1 MTGHRLLIA
10 AGGPG
15 GPLGRYVTDPGGTTA
30 RLARLLLHALAAWG
44 PAAGPVLAV
53 AAAAVIAGRAWLR
66 RRRHQVFADGA
77 RQVVILA
84 PPQADPAGAE
94 ALWGHLTGLL
104 RPAWAR
110 WWHGQPHLGWEY
122 SWTGGA
128 GGGLQISMWVPGI
141 IPPGLVER
149 AVEAAWPGAHAVT
162 TCPAGPAL
170 PAGVLATG
178 GTLRLARAEI
188 LPLRT
193 GLPADPLRALAGAA
207 AALGDGEHAVLQV
220 LARPVTG
227 ARLRRARRAARRLRG
242 GQAPRLA
249 SRLLDLATP
258 GRDRHLAA
266 RCPGRR
272 PGTGRGH
279 PRRDRQD
286 GRPAVGRADPLR
298 HRHHRRT
305 RPRPGGGS
313 GCGHA
318 RPGRRPWPGCAAW
331 PTAWPRRPPCTP
343 GRTGWP
349 AAACPAP
356 PARSTPAC
364 SAAAACCRSPS
375 WPPWPPC
382 PLTRPCPA
390 WPGPGHGR
398 CRRRPASSLPGPH
411 ARPLGVTDAGA
422 PRPVA
427 LAVADGR
434 HHLRIIGATGAGKST
449 LLTGQVLADAA
460 AGRGAVLIDPKGDA
474 VADILARLPEDAA
487 GRVVLFDPDDRGA
500 PPCLN
505 VLQGDG
511 TGADTDVITDNLT
524 GIFRRIYAAFWGPR
538 TDDLFRSICLTLLG
552 SVPPGSGQVTL
563 ADIPALLTDEA
574 RRRRITATIR
584 DPVLRGFWS
593 WWEELS
599 PASQAAVAGPLMNKL
614 RAFLLR
620 KFARQA
626 IAAGPSTFDMSA
638 VLDKRRAAAGPAAQR
653 HPGRGDRAAGRVVPG
668 RPDLA
673 GRRPPRPAP
682 PARPARR
689 RPVRGRVPELPEP
702 ALPAAGHA
710 RRGPRLP
717 AGRRHGPPGPRPAP
731 RRTCARASARTPA
744 PRSSSPSVPE
754 DARQLER
761 HTLPQ
766 LTAHDLSHL
775 GAWQAA
781 ARLVAGS
788 AEQAAFTLRTEP
800 LPPAVPGRARMIRR
814 AARAAY
820 STGTAAAPPARRHDP
835 RSR

>member
-1 MTGHRLLIA
+1 VTGNLLIA

-15 GPLGRYVTDPGGTTA
+15 GLLGRYVTDPGGTAA
-30 RLARLLLHALAAWG
+30 RLVRLLAHVLAAWS
-44 PAAGPVLAV
+44 PAAGSVLAV
-53 AAAAVIAGRAWLR
+53 AVASVIAGRAWLR
-66 RRRHQVFADGA
+66 RRRYRVFADGA

-84 PPQADPAGAE
+84 PPQADQAGAE
-94 ALWGHLTGLL
+94 TLWGHLTGLL

-110 WWHGQPHLGWEY
+110 WWYGQPHLGWEY
-122 SWTGGA
+122 SWTGGP
-128 GGGLQISMWVPGI
+128 GGAMAISMWVPGI

-149 AVEAAWPGAHAVT
+149 AVEAAWPGAHAIT
-162 TCPAGPAL
+162 ASPARPAL

-178 GTLRLARAEI
+178 GTLRLARPEI

-193 GLPADPLRALAGAA
+193 VLPSDPLRALAGAA
-207 AALGDGEHAVLQV
+207 AALGDGEYAVLQV

-227 ARLRRARRAARRLRG
+227 GRLRRARRAARQLRG

-258 GRDRHLAA
+258 ARAA
-266 RCPGRR
+266 TSRR
-272 PGTGRGH
+272 AA
-279 PRRDRQD
+279 
-286 GRPAVGRADPLR
+286 PAADPERAADIRAATAKMAALQWDTQIR
-298 HRHHRRT
+298 YVTATTTAAPAGGWRERLRT
-305 RPRPGGGS
+305 RPAQAQATARLRGLAHGLASATALYAGPNWLARRRLSQPAERINARVFRRGCLLSVPELAAIAALPADAAVPGL
-313 GCGHA
+313 A
-318 RPGRRPWPGCAAW
+318 RAG
-331 PTAWPRRPPCTP
+331 
-343 GRTGWP
+343 
-349 AAACPAP
+349 
-356 PARSTPAC
+356 ARSV
-364 SAAAACCRSPS
+364 
-375 WPPWPPC
+375 PPPPGI
-382 PLTRPCPA
+382 A
-390 WPGPGHGR
+390 
-398 CRRRPASSLPGPH
+398 LPGPH
-411 ARPLGVTDAGA
+411 ARPLGVTDTGA

-511 TGADTDVITDNLT
+511 TGADTDVIVDNLT

-574 RRRRITATIR
+574 MRRRATATIR

-620 KFARQA
+620 RFARQA

-638 VLDKRRAAAGPAAQR
+638 VLDKGGLLLARLPKGTLGEETAQLVGSFLVARTWQAAARRARLPQHA
-653 HPGRGDRAAGRVVPG
+653 
-668 RPDLA
+668 RPDAALYVDECQNFLNLPYPLQDMLA
-673 GRRPPRPAP
+673 
-682 PARPARR
+682 
-689 RPVRGRVPELPEP
+689 E
-702 ALPAAGHA
+702 
-710 RRGPRLP
+710 
-717 AGRRHGPPGPRPAP
+717 
-731 RRTCARASARTPA
+731 ARAYRLAVIMAHQDLAQLPPDLREGISANA
-744 PRSSSPSVPE
+744 RSQVIFSVSPE

-766 LTAHDLSHL
+766 LGAHDLSHL

-820 STGTAAAPPARRHDP
+820 STAADAAPSARRHDP

>member
-1 MTGHRLLIA
+1 MIG
-10 AGGPG
+10 
-15 GPLGRYVTDPGGTTA
+15 
-30 RLARLLLHALAAWG
+30 
-44 PAAGPVLAV
+44 
-53 AAAAVIAGRAWLR
+53 GRAWLR
-66 RRRHQVFADGA
+66 RRRHQVLADGA

-84 PPQADPAGAE
+84 PPTADPAGAE
-94 ALWGHLTGLL
+94 ALWGNLTGLL

-122 SWTGGA
+122 SWAGGA

-149 AVEAAWPGAHAVT
+149 AAEAAWPGAHAIT
-162 TCPAGPAL
+162 SPAAPAL
-170 PAGVLATG
+170 PHGLLATG

-193 GLPADPLRALAGAA
+193 GLPSDPLRALAGAA

-242 GQAPRLA
+242 GQAPRLT

-258 GRDRHLAA
+258 GGGA
-266 RCPGRR
+266 GTSRR
-272 PGTGRGH
+272 LPRPPTRNGPRTSAPRPPRWPPCSGT
-279 PRRDRQD
+279 PRSATPPPPPPQ
-286 GRPAVGRADPLR
+286 
-298 HRHHRRT
+298 

-318 RPGRRPWPGCAAW
+318 RPRRRPWQGCAAW
-331 PTAWPRRPPCTP
+331 LTAWPRRPPCTP

-356 PARSTPAC
+356 PGGSTPAC
-364 SAAAACCRSPS
+364 SGRGCLLSVPELAALAKLPGDAALPGLERAGARSV
-375 WPPWPPC
+375 PPPPGI
-382 PLTRPCPA
+382 A
-390 WPGPGHGR
+390 
-398 CRRRPASSLPGPH
+398 LPGPH

-427 LAVADGR
+427 LAVPDGR

-460 AGRGAVLIDPKGDA
+460 AGRGAVLIDPKGNA

-511 TGADTDVITDNLT
+511 TGADTDVIVDNLT

-574 RRRRITATIR
+574 MRRRVTATIR

-638 VLDKRRAAAGPAAQR
+638 VLDNGGLLLARLPKGTLGEETAQLVGSFLVARTWQAAARRARLPQHA
-653 HPGRGDRAAGRVVPG
+653 
-668 RPDLA
+668 RPDAALYVDECQNFLNLPYPLQDMLA
-673 GRRPPRPAP
+673 E
-682 PARPARR
+682 ARAYRLA
-689 RPVRGRVPELPEP
+689 VVMAHQDL
-702 ALPAAGHA
+702 AQLPADLREGISANA
-710 RRGPRLP
+710 R
-717 AGRRHGPPGPRPAP
+717 
-731 RRTCARASARTPA
+731 SQVIF
-744 PRSSSPSVPE
+744 SVSPE

-766 LTAHDLSHL
+766 LGAHDLSHL

-781 ARLVAGS
+781 ARLVSGS

-800 LPPAVPGRARMIRR
+800 LPPAIAGRARMIRR

-820 STGTAAAPPARRHDP
+820 STGTADAPAARRHDP
-835 RSR
+835 RAR

>member
-1 MTGHRLLIA
+1 MA
-10 AGGPG
+10 A
-15 GPLGRYVTDPGGTTA
+15 LQWDAQIRYVTATTA
-30 RLARLLLHALAAWG
+30 APVPAGGWRERRRARPAQAQAMARLRGLAHGLASATALYAGPNWLARRRLPRPAGKVNARVFRRGCLLSVPELAALAA
-44 PAAGPVLAV
+44 
-53 AAAAVIAGRAWLR
+53 
-66 RRRHQVFADGA
+66 
-77 RQVVILA
+77 
-84 PPQADPAGAE
+84 
-94 ALWGHLTGLL
+94 
-104 RPAWAR
+104 
-110 WWHGQPHLGWEY
+110 
-122 SWTGGA
+122 
-128 GGGLQISMWVPGI
+128 
-141 IPPGLVER
+141 
-149 AVEAAWPGAHAVT
+149 
-162 TCPAGPAL
+162 
-170 PAGVLATG
+170 
-178 GTLRLARAEI
+178 
-188 LPLRT
+188 
-193 GLPADPLRALAGAA
+193 LPADPAVPGLARAGARS
-207 AALGDGEHAVLQV
+207 V
-220 LARPVTG
+220 P
-227 ARLRRARRAARRLRG
+227 
-242 GQAPRLA
+242 PP
-249 SRLLDLATP
+249 P
-258 GRDRHLAA
+258 GIA
-266 RCPGRR
+266 
-272 PGTGRGH
+272 
-279 PRRDRQD
+279 
-286 GRPAVGRADPLR
+286 
-298 HRHHRRT
+298 
-305 RPRPGGGS
+305 
-313 GCGHA
+313 
-318 RPGRRPWPGCAAW
+318 
-331 PTAWPRRPPCTP
+331 
-343 GRTGWP
+343 
-349 AAACPAP
+349 
-356 PARSTPAC
+356 
-364 SAAAACCRSPS
+364 
-375 WPPWPPC
+375 
-382 PLTRPCPA
+382 
-390 WPGPGHGR
+390 
-398 CRRRPASSLPGPH
+398 LPGPH

-511 TGADTDVITDNLT
+511 SGADTDVITDNLT

-563 ADIPALLTDEA
+563 ADIPALLTDQA
-574 RRRRITATIR
+574 RRRRVTATIR

-638 VLDKRRAAAGPAAQR
+638 VLDGGGLLLARLPKGTLGEETAQLVGSFLVARTWQAAARRARLPQHA
-653 HPGRGDRAAGRVVPG
+653 
-668 RPDLA
+668 RPDAALYVDECQNFLNLPYPLQDMLA
-673 GRRPPRPAP
+673 E
-682 PARPARR
+682 ARAYRLA
-689 RPVRGRVPELPEP
+689 VVMAHQDL
-702 ALPAAGHA
+702 AQLPADLREGISANA
-710 RRGPRLP
+710 R
-717 AGRRHGPPGPRPAP
+717 
-731 RRTCARASARTPA
+731 SQVIF
-744 PRSSSPSVPE
+744 SVSPE

-766 LTAHDLSHL
+766 LGAHDLSHL

>member
-1 MTGHRLLIA
+1 MTGHRLIA

-15 GPLGRYVTDPGGTTA
+15 GPLGRWVTDPGGTTA
-30 RLARLLLHALAAWG
+30 RLARLLLHALTAWG
-44 PAAGPVLAV
+44 PAAGLVLAL
-53 AAAAVIAGRAWLR
+53 AAVAVIAGRAHLR
-66 RRRHQVFADGA
+66 RRRHQVLADGA

-128 GGGLQISMWVPGI
+128 GGGLRISMWVPGT

-149 AVEAAWPGAHAVT
+149 AVEAAWPGAHAIT
-162 TCPAGPAL
+162 TSPAAPAL
-170 PAGVLATG
+170 PAGLLATG
-178 GTLRLARAEI
+178 GTLRLARTEI

-193 GLPADPLRALAGAA
+193 GLPSDPLRALAGAA

-249 SRLLDLATP
+249 SRLLKLATP
-258 GRDRHLAA
+258 GQA
-266 RCPGRR
+266 
-272 PGTGRGH
+272 GT
-279 PRRDRQD
+279 
-286 GRPAVGRADPLR
+286 
-298 HRHHRRT
+298 T
-305 RPRPGGGS
+305 
-313 GCGHA
+313 
-318 RPGRRPWPGCAAW
+318 
-331 PTAWPRRPPCTP
+331 
-343 GRTGWP
+343 
-349 AAACPAP
+349 
-356 PARSTPAC
+356 
-364 SAAAACCRSPS
+364 
-375 WPPWPPC
+375 
-382 PLTRPCPA
+382 
-390 WPGPGHGR
+390 
-398 CRRRPASSLPGPH
+398 RRPAPAADPERAADIRAATAKMAALQWDIQIRYVTATTAAPAPAGGWRERLGARPARAQAMARLRGLAHDLASATALYAGPNWLARRRLPRPAGKVNARVFGRGCLLSVPELAALAALPADPAVPGLARAGARSVPPPPGIVLPGAH
-411 ARPLGVTDAGA
+411 ARRLGVTDAGA

-574 RRRRITATIR
+574 MRRRVTATIR

-638 VLDKRRAAAGPAAQR
+638 VLDGGGLLLARLPKGTLGEETAQLVGSFLVARTWQAAARRARLPQHA
-653 HPGRGDRAAGRVVPG
+653 
-668 RPDLA
+668 RPDAALYVDECQNFLNLPYPLQDMLA
-673 GRRPPRPAP
+673 E
-682 PARPARR
+682 ARAYRLS
-689 RPVRGRVPELPEP
+689 VVMAHQDL
-702 ALPAAGHA
+702 AQLPADLREGISANA
-710 RRGPRLP
+710 R
-717 AGRRHGPPGPRPAP
+717 
-731 RRTCARASARTPA
+731 SQVIF
-744 PRSSSPSVPE
+744 SVSPE

>member
-1 MTGHRLLIA
+1 MTGHQLLIE

-44 PAAGPVLAV
+44 PAAGPVLA
-53 AAAAVIAGRAWLR
+53 AAGAAVIAGRAHLR
-66 RRRHQVFADGA
+66 RRRHQVLAGGA

-84 PPQADPAGAE
+84 PPLADPAGGE

-128 GGGLQISMWVPGI
+128 GGGLRISMWVPGL

-149 AVEAAWPGAHAVT
+149 AAEAAWPGSHAVT
-162 TCPAGPAL
+162 SPAGPTL

-193 GLPADPLRALAGAA
+193 GLPSDPLRALAGAA

-227 ARLRRARRAARRLRG
+227 ARLRRARRAARRMRG

-258 GRDRHLAA
+258 GQS
-266 RCPGRR
+266 
-272 PGTGRGH
+272 GT
-279 PRRDRQD
+279 
-286 GRPAVGRADPLR
+286 A
-298 HRHHRRT
+298 
-305 RPRPGGGS
+305 
-313 GCGHA
+313 
-318 RPGRRPWPGCAAW
+318 
-331 PTAWPRRPPCTP
+331 
-343 GRTGWP
+343 
-349 AAACPAP
+349 
-356 PARSTPAC
+356 
-364 SAAAACCRSPS
+364 
-375 WPPWPPC
+375 
-382 PLTRPCPA
+382 
-390 WPGPGHGR
+390 
-398 CRRRPASSLPGPH
+398 RRPAPADPERAADIRAATAKMAALQWDTQIRYVTATTAVTTAAGGWRERLRARPARAQARARLRGLAHGLASATALYAGPNWLARRRLPKPVDQVNARAFRRGCLLSVPELAALAALPADPAVPGLARAGARSVPPPPGIALPGPH

-427 LAVADGR
+427 LAVPDGR

-511 TGADTDVITDNLT
+511 SGADTDVITDNLT

-563 ADIPALLTDEA
+563 ADIPALLADEA
-574 RRRRITATIR
+574 RRRRVTATIR

-626 IAAGPSTFDMSA
+626 IAAGPSTFDMA
-638 VLDKRRAAAGPAAQR
+638 QVLDSGGLLLARLPKGTLGEETAQLVGSFLVARTWQAAARRARLPQHA
-653 HPGRGDRAAGRVVPG
+653 
-668 RPDLA
+668 RPDAALYIDECQNFLNLPYPLQDMLA
-673 GRRPPRPAP
+673 
-682 PARPARR
+682 
-689 RPVRGRVPELPEP
+689 E
-702 ALPAAGHA
+702 
-710 RRGPRLP
+710 
-717 AGRRHGPPGPRPAP
+717 
-731 RRTCARASARTPA
+731 ARAYRLAVIMAHQDLAQLPPDLREGISANA
-744 PRSSSPSVPE
+744 RSQVIFSVSPE

-766 LTAHDLSHL
+766 LGAHDLSHL

-820 STGTAAAPPARRHDP
+820 STSTAGTPAARRHDP

>member
-1 MTGHRLLIA
+1 MTGHGLLIA
-10 AGGPG
+10 AGGSG
-15 GPLGRYVTDPGGTTA
+15 GPLGRYVTDPGGTAA
-30 RLARLLLHALAAWG
+30 RVARLLLHALAAWG
-44 PAAGPVLAV
+44 PAAGPVLAA

-66 RRRHQVFADGA
+66 RRRRQVFADGA

-258 GRDRHLAA
+258 GQA
-266 RCPGRR
+266 
-272 PGTGRGH
+272 GT
-279 PRRDRQD
+279 
-286 GRPAVGRADPLR
+286 
-298 HRHHRRT
+298 
-305 RPRPGGGS
+305 
-313 GCGHA
+313 
-318 RPGRRPWPGCAAW
+318 
-331 PTAWPRRPPCTP
+331 PRRPS
-343 GRTGWP
+343 P
-349 AAACPAP
+349 AADPERAADIRAATAKMAALQWDAQIRYVTATTAAAP
-356 PARSTPAC
+356 PAGWRERMRA
-364 SAAAACCRSPS
+364 
-375 WPPWPPC
+375 
-382 PLTRPCPA
+382 
-390 WPGPGHGR
+390 
-398 CRRRPASSLPGPH
+398 RPARAQAMARLRGLAHGLASATALYAGPNWLARRHLPRPAGKVNARVFRRGCLLSVPELATLAALPGDPAVPGLARAGARSVPPPPGIALPGPH

-563 ADIPALLTDEA
+563 ADIPALLADEA
-574 RRRRITATIR
+574 MRRRVTATIG

-599 PASQAAVAGPLMNKL
+599 PASQAAAAGPLMNKL

-638 VLDKRRAAAGPAAQR
+638 VLDGGGLLLARLPKGTLGEETAQLVGSFLVARTWQAAARRARLPQHA
-653 HPGRGDRAAGRVVPG
+653 
-668 RPDLA
+668 RPDAALYVDECQNFLNLPYPLQDMLA
-673 GRRPPRPAP
+673 E
-682 PARPARR
+682 ARAYRLA
-689 RPVRGRVPELPEP
+689 VIMAHQDL
-702 ALPAAGHA
+702 AQLPADLREGISANA
-710 RRGPRLP
+710 R
-717 AGRRHGPPGPRPAP
+717 
-731 RRTCARASARTPA
+731 SQVIF
-744 PRSSSPSVPE
+744 SVSPE

-766 LTAHDLSHL
+766 LGAHDLSHL

-820 STGTAAAPPARRHDP
+820 STGTAAAPPARRPDP

>member
-1 MTGHRLLIA
+1 M
-10 AGGPG
+10 
-15 GPLGRYVTDPGGTTA
+15 
-30 RLARLLLHALAAWG
+30 
-44 PAAGPVLAV
+44 
-53 AAAAVIAGRAWLR
+53 
-66 RRRHQVFADGA
+66 
-77 RQVVILA
+77 
-84 PPQADPAGAE
+84 
-94 ALWGHLTGLL
+94 
-104 RPAWAR
+104 
-110 WWHGQPHLGWEY
+110 
-122 SWTGGA
+122 
-128 GGGLQISMWVPGI
+128 
-141 IPPGLVER
+141 
-149 AVEAAWPGAHAVT
+149 EAAWPGAHAVT
-162 TCPAGPAL
+162 TSPAAPAL

-258 GRDRHLAA
+258 GQA
-266 RCPGRR
+266 GTTRR
-272 PGTGRGH
+272 PA
-279 PRRDRQD
+279 
-286 GRPAVGRADPLR
+286 PAADPER
-298 HRHHRRT
+298 
-305 RPRPGGGS
+305 
-313 GCGHA
+313 
-318 RPGRRPWPGCAAW
+318 AADIRAA
-331 PTAWPRRPPCTP
+331 TAKM
-343 GRTGWP
+343 
-349 AAACPAP
+349 AALQWDAQIRYVTA
-356 PARSTPAC
+356 TT
-364 SAAAACCRSPS
+364 AAAAAAGGWRE
-375 WPPWPPC
+375 
-382 PLTRPCPA
+382 
-390 WPGPGHGR
+390 
-398 CRRRPASSLPGPH
+398 RRRARPARARAMARLRGLAHGLASATALYAGPNWLARRRLPRPAGKVNARVFRRGCLLSVPELAALAALPADPAVPGLARAGARSVPPPPGIVLPGPH

-511 TGADTDVITDNLT
+511 SGADTDVITDNLT

-563 ADIPALLTDEA
+563 ADIPALLADQA
-574 RRRRITATIR
+574 RRRRVTATIR

-638 VLDKRRAAAGPAAQR
+638 VLDKGGPAAGPAAQG
-653 HPGRGDRAAGRVVPG
+653 HPGRGNRAARRVVPG
-668 RPDLA
+668 RPHLA
-673 GRRPPRPAP
+673 GRRPPRPPP

-717 AGRRHGPPGPRPAP
+717 AVRGHGPPGSRPAP
-731 RRTCARASARTPA
+731 HGPARGHLRERPQPGHLLRQPGGRPPARTAYPPA
-744 PRSSSPSVPE
+744 AGRPRPVP
-754 DARQLER
+754 
-761 HTLPQ
+761 PQ
-766 LTAHDLSHL
+766 RLAGRRPAGRRLRRAGRVHAAHR
-775 GAWQAA
+775 AAA
-781 ARLVAGS
+781 ARRPGPGADD
-788 AEQAAFTLRTEP
+788 
-800 LPPAVPGRARMIRR
+800 PPRRPRRLQHRHRRRGPG
-814 AARAAY
+814 
-820 STGTAAAPPARRHDP
+820 PPP
-835 RSR
+835 

>member
-1 MTGHRLLIA
+1 MTGHRLRVA
-10 AGGPG
+10 AG
-15 GPLGRYVTDPGGTTA
+15 GPLGRYVTDPGGTA
-30 RLARLLLHALAAWG
+30 DRLARLLLHALAAWG
-44 PAAGPVLAV
+44 PAGGAVLAV
-53 AAAAVIAGRAWLR
+53 AAAAVIAGRVWLR
-66 RRRHQVFADGA
+66 RRRHQAYAEGA

-84 PPQADPAGAE
+84 PPLADPVGGE

-122 SWTGGA
+122 AWA
-128 GGGLQISMWVPGI
+128 GGPGGGMQISMWVPGI

-162 TCPAGPAL
+162 TCPAAPAL

-258 GRDRHLAA
+258 GQA
-266 RCPGRR
+266 
-272 PGTGRGH
+272 GT
-279 PRRDRQD
+279 PRRT
-286 GRPAVGRADPLR
+286 AVSAADPER
-298 HRHHRRT
+298 
-305 RPRPGGGS
+305 
-313 GCGHA
+313 
-318 RPGRRPWPGCAAW
+318 AADIRAA
-331 PTAWPRRPPCTP
+331 TAKM
-343 GRTGWP
+343 
-349 AAACPAP
+349 AALQWDAQIRYVTA
-356 PARSTPAC
+356 TTT
-364 SAAAACCRSPS
+364 AAAA
-375 WPPWPPC
+375 
-382 PLTRPCPA
+382 
-390 WPGPGHGR
+390 PGGWRERLRARADRAQAMARLRGLAHGLASATALYAGPNWLA
-398 CRRRPASSLPGPH
+398 RRRLPRPANRVNARVFRRGCLLSVPELAALAALPADPAVPGLARAGARSVPPPPGIVLPGPH
-411 ARPLGVTDAGA
+411 ARPLGVTDTGA

-460 AGRGAVLIDPKGDA
+460 AGRGAVLIDPKGNA

-505 VLQGDG
+505 MFQGDG
-511 TGADTDVITDNLT
+511 TGADTDVIVDNLT

-574 RRRRITATIR
+574 MRRRVTATIR

-638 VLDKRRAAAGPAAQR
+638 VLDGGGLLLARLPKGTLGEETAQLVGSFLVARTWQAAARRARLPQHA
-653 HPGRGDRAAGRVVPG
+653 
-668 RPDLA
+668 RPDAALYIDECQNFLNLPYPLQDMLA
-673 GRRPPRPAP
+673 E
-682 PARPARR
+682 ARAYRLA
-689 RPVRGRVPELPEP
+689 VVMAHQDL
-702 ALPAAGHA
+702 AQLPADLREGISANA
-710 RRGPRLP
+710 R
-717 AGRRHGPPGPRPAP
+717 
-731 RRTCARASARTPA
+731 SQVIF
-744 PRSSSPSVPE
+744 SVSPE

-800 LPPAVPGRARMIRR
+800 LPPAIPGRARMIRR
-814 AARAAY
+814 GARAAH
-820 STGTAAAPPARRHDP
+820 STATAPPPARRPDP

>member
-1 MTGHRLLIA
+1 MTGHRPLVA

-15 GPLGRYVTDPGGTTA
+15 GPLGRYVSDPGGTVA

-44 PAAGPVLAV
+44 PAAGAVLAA
-53 AAAAVIAGRAWLR
+53 AAAAVIGGRAWLR

-84 PPQADPAGAE
+84 PPLADPAGGE
-94 ALWGHLTGLL
+94 TLWGHLTGLL

-149 AVEAAWPGAHAVT
+149 AVEAAWPGSHAVAS
-162 TCPAGPAL
+162 PAGPTL

-178 GTLRLARAEI
+178 GTLRLARAEV

-193 GLPADPLRALAGAA
+193 ALPADPLRALAGAA
-207 AALGDGEHAVLQV
+207 AALSDGEHAVLQV

-227 ARLRRARRAARRLRG
+227 ARLRRARRAARQLRG
-242 GQAPRLA
+242 GQAPRLT

-258 GRDRHLAA
+258 GQAATSRRAAPAADPERAADIRAATAKMAALQWDTQIRYVTATTATAPPGGWRERLRARPARAKAMARLRGLAHGLASATALYAGPNWLARRRLPRPAPRVNARMFRRGCLLSVPELAA
-266 RCPGRR
+266 LAALPA
-272 PGTGRGH
+272 
-279 PRRDRQD
+279 D
-286 GRPAVGRADPLR
+286 PAVPGLARA
-298 HRHHRRT
+298 
-305 RPRPGGGS
+305 G
-313 GCGHA
+313 
-318 RPGRRPWPGCAAW
+318 
-331 PTAWPRRPPCTP
+331 
-343 GRTGWP
+343 
-349 AAACPAP
+349 
-356 PARSTPAC
+356 ARSV
-364 SAAAACCRSPS
+364 
-375 WPPWPPC
+375 PPPP
-382 PLTRPCPA
+382 
-390 WPGPGHGR
+390 GIV
-398 CRRRPASSLPGPH
+398 LPGPH

-474 VADILARLPEDAA
+474 VADILARLPEEAA

-511 TGADTDVITDNLT
+511 SGADTDVITDNLT

-563 ADIPALLTDEA
+563 ADIPALLVDEA
-574 RRRRITATIR
+574 MRRRVTAAIG

-638 VLDKRRAAAGPAAQR
+638 VLD
-653 HPGRGDRAAGRVVPG
+653 RGGLL
-668 RPDLA
+668 LA
-673 GRRPPRPAP
+673 
-682 PARPARR
+682 
-689 RPVRGRVPELPEP
+689 
-702 ALPAAGHA
+702 
-710 RRGPRLP
+710 RLP
-717 AGRRHGPPGPRPAP
+717 KGTLGEETAQLVG
-731 RRTCARASARTPA
+731 SFLVART
-744 PRSSSPSVPE
+744 
-754 DARQLER
+754 
-761 HTLPQ
+761 
-766 LTAHDLSHL
+766 
-775 GAWQAA
+775 WQAA
-781 ARLVAGS
+781 ARRARLPQHARPDAALYVDECQNFLNLPYPLQDML
-788 AEQAAFTLRTEP
+788 AEARAYRLSVVMAHQDLAQLPRGPARGHLGQRP
-800 LPPAVPGRARMIRR
+800 LPGHLLRQPRGRPSARTAHPPAAGRPRPVPPRRLAGRGPAGRRIGRAGRVHAAHRAAAARRPGPGADDPPRRPCRVQHRHRRR
-814 AARAAY
+814 AP
-820 STGTAAAPPARRHDP
+820 GPPP
-835 RSR
+835 

>member
-1 MTGHRLLIA
+1 VTRHRQLIA
-10 AGGPG
+10 AG

-44 PAAGPVLAV
+44 PAAGPVLA
-53 AAAAVIAGRAWLR
+53 AAAAAMIAGRAWLR
-66 RRRHQVFADGA
+66 RRRHQVLADGA

-94 ALWGHLTGLL
+94 ALWAHLTGLL
-104 RPAWAR
+104 RPAWTR

-122 SWTGGA
+122 SWTGGPA
-128 GGGLQISMWVPGI
+128 GEMGISMWVPGL

-149 AVEAAWPGAHAVT
+149 AVEAAWPGAHAI

-170 PAGVLATG
+170 PAAVLATG

-207 AALGDGEHAVLQV
+207 AALGDGEHALLQV

-249 SRLLDLATP
+249 SRLLLDLATP
-258 GRDRHLAA
+258 GQA
-266 RCPGRR
+266 
-272 PGTGRGH
+272 GTF
-279 PRRDRQD
+279 
-286 GRPAVGRADPLR
+286 
-298 HRHHRRT
+298 
-305 RPRPGGGS
+305 
-313 GCGHA
+313 
-318 RPGRRPWPGCAAW
+318 
-331 PTAWPRRPPCTP
+331 
-343 GRTGWP
+343 
-349 AAACPAP
+349 
-356 PARSTPAC
+356 
-364 SAAAACCRSPS
+364 
-375 WPPWPPC
+375 
-382 PLTRPCPA
+382 
-390 WPGPGHGR
+390 
-398 CRRRPASSLPGPH
+398 RRPAPAADPGGATDIRAATAKMAAQQWDTQIRYVTATTAAPAPAGGWRERLRARPARAQAMARLRGLAHGLASATALYAGPNWLARRRLPRPAGKVNARVFRRGCLLSVPELAALAALPADPAVPGLARAGARSVPPPPGIALPGPH
-411 ARPLGVTDAGA
+411 ARPLGVTDTGA

-449 LLTGQVLADAA
+449 LLTGQILADAA

-552 SVPPGSGQVTL
+552 SVPAGSGQVTL
-563 ADIPALLTDEA
+563 ADIPALLTDQA
-574 RRRRITATIR
+574 RRRRITSAIR

-593 WWEELS
+593 WWEDLS

-638 VLDKRRAAAGPAAQR
+638 VLNNGGLLLARLPKGTLGEETAQLVGSFLVARTWQAAARRARLPQHA
-653 HPGRGDRAAGRVVPG
+653 
-668 RPDLA
+668 RPDAALYVDECQNFLNLPYPLQDMLA
-673 GRRPPRPAP
+673 E
-682 PARPARR
+682 ARAYRLS
-689 RPVRGRVPELPEP
+689 VVMAHQDL
-702 ALPAAGHA
+702 AQLPADLREGISANA
-710 RRGPRLP
+710 R
-717 AGRRHGPPGPRPAP
+717 
-731 RRTCARASARTPA
+731 SQVIF
-744 PRSSSPSVPE
+744 SVSPE

-820 STGTAAAPPARRHDP
+820 STGTAAAPAARRHDP

>member
-1 MTGHRLLIA
+1 VTGHRLLVA

-15 GPLGRYVTDPGGTTA
+15 GPLGRYVTDPGETAA

-44 PAAGPVLAV
+44 PAAGPVLAA
-53 AAAAVIAGRAWLR
+53 AAAAVLAGRAWLW
-66 RRRHQVFADGA
+66 RRRHQVLANGA

-128 GGGLQISMWVPGI
+128 GGGLRISIWVPGT

-162 TCPAGPAL
+162 TCPAAPAL
-170 PAGVLATG
+170 PAGLLATG

-227 ARLRRARRAARRLRG
+227 ARLRRARRAVRRLRG

-249 SRLLDLATP
+249 SPLLALATP
-258 GRDRHLAA
+258 GQAGTSRRAA
-266 RCPGRR
+266 
-272 PGTGRGH
+272 
-279 PRRDRQD
+279 
-286 GRPAVGRADPLR
+286 PAADPER
-298 HRHHRRT
+298 
-305 RPRPGGGS
+305 
-313 GCGHA
+313 
-318 RPGRRPWPGCAAW
+318 AADIRAA
-331 PTAWPRRPPCTP
+331 TAKM
-343 GRTGWP
+343 
-349 AAACPAP
+349 AALQWDTQI
-356 PARSTPAC
+356 RYVT
-364 SAAAACCRSPS
+364 AAAAPAGGWRER
-375 WPPWPPC
+375 
-382 PLTRPCPA
+382 LRARPA
-390 WPGPGHGR
+390 RAQVMARLRGLAHGLASATALYAGPNWLA
-398 CRRRPASSLPGPH
+398 RRRLPRPAGRVNARVFRRGCLLSVPELAALAALPADPAVPGLARAGARSVPPPPGIALPGPH
-411 ARPLGVTDAGA
+411 ARPLGVTDAGS
-422 PRPVA
+422 PHPVA

-563 ADIPALLTDEA
+563 ADIPALLADQA

-638 VLDKRRAAAGPAAQR
+638 VLDHSGLLLARLPKGTLGEETAQLVGSFLVARTWQAAARRARLPQHA
-653 HPGRGDRAAGRVVPG
+653 
-668 RPDLA
+668 RPDAALYVDECQNFLNLPYPLQDMLA
-673 GRRPPRPAP
+673 E
-682 PARPARR
+682 ARAYRLA
-689 RPVRGRVPELPEP
+689 VVMAHQDL
-702 ALPAAGHA
+702 AQLPADLREGISANA
-710 RRGPRLP
+710 R
-717 AGRRHGPPGPRPAP
+717 
-731 RRTCARASARTPA
+731 SQVIF
-744 PRSSSPSVPE
+744 SVSPE

-766 LTAHDLSHL
+766 LGAHDLSHL

-781 ARLVAGS
+781 ARLVTGS

-814 AARAAY
+814 SARAAY
-820 STGTAAAPPARRHDP
+820 STGTATTPPARRPDP